1 MKSIHSQ
8 LAPFFAS
15 VSFYILLCW
24 VSVSDDPLVC
34 RTGPIN
40 IDLIAAAAGAG
51 VFFPD
56 ASHVAHQEFISPF
69 VHNRAVN
76 LHIKYIFHSK
86 ITRK

>member
-40 IDLIAAAAGAG
+40 MDLIAANSVG
-51 VFFPD
+51 VFSPD